1 MRTNFS
7 LASIIAFAVVASGPA
22 LGQET
27 EDDSV
32 SMQKMMSMPTN
43 PMTMDKVRGDYGS
56 PQLEL
61 PAVGEPPITRW
72 EYDGYTVY
80 FEHQLVITSVS
91 DVQIAPKMD
100 Q

>member
-1 MRTNFS
+1 MRTTLS
-7 LASIIAFAVVASGPA
+7 LISIVAFAVVASGPA

-27 EDDSV
+27 KDDSD
-32 SMQKMMSMPTN
+32 SMQEMMSVPTN
-43 PMTMDKVRGDYGS
+43 PMTMDKVRSAYGS
-56 PQLEL
+56 PQLER

-80 FEHQLVITSVS
+80 FEHQLVITSVT
-91 DVQIAPKMD
+91 DAQIAPKLD

>member
-1 MRTNFS
+1 MRTTLS
-7 LASIIAFAVVASGPA
+7 LVSIVAFAVVTSGPA

-27 EDDSV
+27 KDDAD
-32 SMQKMMSMPTN
+32 SMQEMMSMPTN
-43 PMTMDKVRGDYGS
+43 PMTMDKVRGEYGS
-56 PQLEL
+56 PELER

-80 FEHQLVITSVS
+80 FEHQLVITSVAHA
-91 DVQIAPKMD
+91 QIAPKMD

>member
-1 MRTNFS
+1 MRTTLS
-7 LASIIAFAVVASGPA
+7 LASIVAFAVVVSGPA

-27 EDDSV
+27 KDDSD
-32 SMQKMMSMPTN
+32 SMQEMMSVPTN
-43 PMTMDKVRGDYGS
+43 PMTMDKVRDAYGS
-56 PQLEL
+56 PRLER

-80 FEHQLVITSVS
+80 FEHQLVITSVT
-91 DVQIAPKMD
+91 DAEIAPKLD